1 MSHADFDYVPW
12 QTSLLQ
18 KAGIVPSRDT
28 VMLDFGCG
36 AGDCVAQFRSAG
48 YRIFGC
54 DMRLPADPAPR
65 LRAHLDEGIVRRIE
79 VEPYRLPFADETFD
93 LVFSNQVFE
102 HVMDYPVA
110 LAEISRILKPQGV
123 SVHVFPGRWKWKE
136 SHVYVPFASVIRS
149 YWWLKLWALCG
160 IRNEHQAGMSASE
173 TARKNR
179 DYLVHQTHYLSR
191 RRIRRHVT
199 QYFDECRFVEEAY
212 FGISPRLQRYVNRFP
227 LLLDVYRAWKSDT
240 HMRVLV
246 FGKKRPTAAIVGAPA
261 RAARRYGGGAETA

>member
-54 DMRLPADPAPR
+54 DMRLPADPSPR
-65 LRAHLDEGIVRRIE
+65 LRAQLDEGIVKKIE

-110 LAEISRILKPQGV
+110 LAEISRILKPQGA

-136 SHVYVPFASVIRS
+136 SHVYVPYASVIRS

-173 TARKNR
+173 SARKNR
-179 DYLVHQTHYLSR
+179 DYLIHQTNYLTR
-191 RRIRRHVT
+191 RQIRRHVT
-199 QYFDECRFVEEAY
+199 QYFEECRFVEEAY
-212 FGISPRLQRYVNRFP
+212 FGISARLQRYIDRFP
-227 LLLDVYRAWKSDT
+227 FLLDVYRAWKSDT

-246 FGKKRPTAAIVGAPA
+246 FGKKRRVSANGSPVCAS
-261 RAARRYGGGAETA
+261 RRYGEGTATA

>member
-1 MSHADFDYVPW
+1 MSHSDFDYLTW
-12 QTSLLQ
+12 QTALFT
-18 KAGIVPSRDT
+18 KAGIVPTRDT

-65 LRAHLDEGIVRRIE
+65 LRAHLEEGIVRKIE
-79 VEPYRLPFADETFD
+79 VAPYRLPFADETFD

-102 HVMDYPVA
+102 HVMDYPQA
-110 LAEISRILKPQGV
+110 LAEISRILKPQGA

-136 SHVYVPFASVIRS
+136 SHVYVPYASVIRS
-149 YWWLKLWALCG
+149 YWWLKLWALFG
-160 IRNEHQAGMSASE
+160 IRNEYQAGLSASE

-179 DYLVHQTHYLSR
+179 DYLIRQTNYLTR
-191 RRIRRHVT
+191 RQIRRYVR

-212 FGISPRLQRYVNRFP
+212 FGISARLQRWVDRFP
-227 LLLDVYRAWKSDT
+227 FLLKVYRAWLSDAR
-240 HMRVLV
+240 MRVLV
-246 FGKKRPTAAIVGAPA
+246 FGRKRRVAANGSPVCAS
-261 RAARRYGGGAETA
+261 RRYGEGTATA